1 MRKESL
7 MSYRTAHPGKSVVGG
22 VFVLGGLVLLGCAV
36 TQLGATA
43 ADLAR
48 AQDQAA
54 AGATTYAAECAKCHG
69 QRGEGLA
76 SAPALMGP
84 GALPEYP
91 RNRGGSGD
99 PGFIDGQQL
108 QIEAQARPAGA
119 AWRDPFRNAQDLYS
133 YTSTHMPQSHAG
145 ELKPGDYW
153 AVVNFLLAAQGA
165 TLPAGGIGPAN
176 ASSIQIPRR

>member
-1 MRKESL
+1 MPSRI
-7 MSYRTAHPGKSVVGG
+7 AHPLTSVVGG
-22 VFVLGGLVLLGCAV
+22 VFMVCGLVWLGCAV
-36 TQLGATA
+36 TQMGATA

-48 AQDQAA
+48 AQGQAA
-54 AGATTYAAECAKCHG
+54 PGATTYAAACAKCHG

-91 RNRGGSGD
+91 RNSGGSGD

-119 AWRDPFRNAQDLYS
+119 AWRDPFRNAQDVYNF
-133 YTSTHMPQSHAG
+133 TSTHMPKQHGG
-145 ELKPGDYW
+145 ELKQGEYW
-153 AVVNFLLAAQGA
+153 AVLNFLLAAQGA

-176 ASSIQIPRR
+176 ASSTPIPKR